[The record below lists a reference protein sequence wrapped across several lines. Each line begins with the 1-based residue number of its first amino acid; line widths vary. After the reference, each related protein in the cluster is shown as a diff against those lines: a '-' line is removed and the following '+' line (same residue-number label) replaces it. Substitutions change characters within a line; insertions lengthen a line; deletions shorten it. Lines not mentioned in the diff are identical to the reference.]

1 MSDEQKAPLA
11 IENTAA
17 NPDKAANVL
26 EVDGQA
32 IKLDSMGPMIVNADG
47 TGRERSSPQT
57 ISRITNWQELSDI
70 EKERTVRLL
79 VKKRNLVRMKKL
91 EADAP
96 EGEERVTALQS

>member
-47 TGRERSSPQT
+47 VSVGDF
-57 ISRITNWQELSDI
+57 L
-70 EKERTVRLL
+70 KE
-79 VKKRNLVRMKKL
+79 
-91 EADAP
+91 A
-96 EGEERVTALQS
+96 